1 MNTSFVRTPILR
13 VTLCLSCLS
22 AVGSL
27 GLAQQA
33 PQYYYPPRKPSLVDR
48 IERTGENVGSFI
60 RRTFYGEPGPAA
72 PQQPVYRRPGGAP
85 AAYRAPVYSLD
96 APARPGYQTS
106 GTGFQRPAP
115 GTTPKYVK
123 PPRET
128 SAEDATPETKPAA
141 KTTSKTTSKPK
152 TTTTTAKTKS
162 SPPPEP
168 DAAPK
173 TTTKKRYTPAK
184 PSTFT
189 KPEPKPAPVRKRVED
204 QPPATQ
210 PSSTFPS
217 VTPEP
222 PRYTPS
228 STGTTTAKL
237 KTETSTLS
245 GGLDSAPATTT
256 TGLSPTIGG
265 SEVDLTPKD
274 TEPAPT
280 SSLPKVSTTS
290 QSSGTGTT
298 TDIGSTS
305 SGSFLVG
312 KKGSKPGRV
321 VSPYAPFNE
330 LDITGL
336 PTGSLALD
344 PTTQKVFEV
353 P

>member
-22 AVGSL
+22 AVTTIGV
-27 GLAQQA
+27 AQQA
-33 PQYYYPPRKPSLVDR
+33 PQYYYPPRKPSLAER

-60 RRTFYGEPGPAA
+60 RRKFYGEPGPAA
-72 PQQPVYRRPGGAP
+72 YQQPVYRRPGGAP

-96 APARPGYQTS
+96 APARPVSQTS

-128 SAEDATPETKPAA
+128 SPEDAEPETKPAA
-141 KTTSKTTSKPK
+141 KTSAKTTSKPK
-152 TTTTTAKTKS
+152 TSTTTAKTKT

-173 TTTKKRYTPAK
+173 TTSKKRYTPAK
-184 PSTFT
+184 PSTFA
-189 KPEPKPAPVRKRVED
+189 KAEPKPAPVRKRVED
-204 QPPATQ
+204 QPPETK
-210 PSSTFPS
+210 SSPTFPA

-228 STGTTTAKL
+228 PTGTTQASLNTG
-237 KTETSTLS
+237 SSQLS

-256 TGLSPTIGG
+256 ALSPTIGG
-265 SEVDLTPKD
+265 SELDLSPKD

-298 TDIGSTS
+298 TDVGSKS

>member
-1 MNTSFVRTPILR
+1 MNTSFVRTPIFR

-22 AVGSL
+22 AVGSI

-33 PQYYYPPRKPSLVDR
+33 PQYYYPPRKPSLAQR

-60 RRTFYGEPGPAA
+60 RRKFYGEPGPAA
-72 PQQPVYRRPGGAP
+72 YQQPVYRRPGGAP
-85 AAYRAPVYSLD
+85 AAYRAPVYNLD
-96 APARPGYQTS
+96 APARPVHETS

-128 SAEDATPETKPAA
+128 STEDSVSEKKPAA
-141 KTTSKTTSKPK
+141 RTTAKTTSKPK
-152 TTTTTAKTKS
+152 TSTSTAKTKS
-162 SPPPEP
+162 SSAPEP

-173 TTTKKRYTPAK
+173 TASKKRYTPAK
-184 PSTFT
+184 PSTFA
-189 KPEPKPAPVRKRVED
+189 KAEPKPAPVRNRVED
-204 QPPATQ
+204 QPPETK
-210 PSSTFPS
+210 PSPTFPA

-228 STGTTTAKL
+228 STESTQARL
-237 KTETSTLS
+237 DTETSPLS

-256 TGLSPTIGG
+256 TALSPTIGG
-265 SEVDLTPKD
+265 SEVYLTPKD

-280 SSLPKVSTTS
+280 SSLPKVSTTAE
-290 QSSGTGTT
+290 SSETGST
-298 TDIGSTS
+298 TDVGSKS